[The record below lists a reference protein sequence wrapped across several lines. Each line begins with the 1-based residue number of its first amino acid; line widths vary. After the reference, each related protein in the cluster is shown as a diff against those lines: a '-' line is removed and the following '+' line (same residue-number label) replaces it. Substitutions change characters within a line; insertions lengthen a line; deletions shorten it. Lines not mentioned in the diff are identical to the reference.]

1 VGYLYER
8 LEPRFVE
15 DRSIHG
21 WAGWP
26 SSLRLVRLVASAN
39 QQQCF
44 PLTPNQP
51 SHQPASSVF
60 LSRQISPATSHPNEA
75 QASIYVAMYHHL
87 TNPQLPHLEAVVLWR
102 PGAYT
107 LI

>member
-1 VGYLYER
+1 M
-8 LEPRFVE
+8 PC
-15 DRSIHG
+15 S
-21 WAGWP
+21 AG
-26 SSLRLVRLVASAN
+26 S
-39 QQQCF
+39 
-44 PLTPNQP
+44 
-51 SHQPASSVF
+51 QPATVFSSHIKSAQPPTSSVF
-60 LSRQISPATSHPNEA
+60 LSRQISPATGHPNEA